1 MTTLAR
7 LSFWVP
13 PERMDDFAATY
24 RKELVPL
31 LQHHALRESSV
42 EGRPTAA
49 GVFSRLFEMERPA
62 DVALKAQALAH
73 DAAWQAALQGI
84 KDRYAPTAA
93 RDDVPHRLDVYAAPT
108 GPGQARV
115 LGPGYRQGLWQS
127 FGVVDGLSAEV
138 IAMLQDRHG
147 DLWFGSRDGVSRY
160 DGTQFITFTTEDGL
174 AANRVGAL
182 LEDRHDQLWVGT
194 NGGVSRWMARSLRPS
209 PPKTAWPTMW
219 LAACWKT
226 VRGRCG
232 WAPRAAG
239 SVATIRRRWPF
250 SLPVTACRAMASP
263 ACWKTVTVSCG
274 SAPQRA

>member
-93 RDDVPHRLDVYAAPT
+93 RETTFPIVWTCMRRRPDPAK
-108 GPGQARV
+108 PG
-115 LGPGYRQGLWQS
+115 S
-127 FGVVDGLSAEV
+127 
-138 IAMLQDRHG
+138 
-147 DLWFGSRDGVSRY
+147 
-160 DGTQFITFTTEDGL
+160 
-174 AANRVGAL
+174 
-182 LEDRHDQLWVGT
+182 WVRG
-194 NGGVSRWMARSLRPS
+194 
-209 PPKTAWPTMW
+209 
-219 LAACWKT
+219 T
-226 VRGRCG
+226 VRDYGR
-232 WAPRAAG
+232 ALG
-239 SVATIRRRWPF
+239 SWTDCRRRL
-250 SLPVTACRAMASP
+250 LPCCRIATAI
-263 ACWKTVTVSCG
+263 CG
-274 SAPQRA
+274 SGRGTE